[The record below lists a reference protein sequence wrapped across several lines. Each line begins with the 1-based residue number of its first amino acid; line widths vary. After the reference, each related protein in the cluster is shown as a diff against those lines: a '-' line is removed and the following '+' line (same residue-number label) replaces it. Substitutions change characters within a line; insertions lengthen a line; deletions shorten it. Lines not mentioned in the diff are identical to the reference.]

1 MVNFGHTVSMVGH
14 RIFSETKGNSWSVA
28 NLNFAVLFL
37 SIVVIFLAFHFQ
49 TLRYIV
55 LYFLFVYNVMNIY
68 VNTVINDCY
77 DITGHVCI
85 SRSDIFRECRYA
97 SFEPVS
103 LTVYDHHG
111 LCTGAVTYVLNLYIL
126 PDKSR
131 LCCGKSGIILF
142 ASRG

>member
-1 MVNFGHTVSMVGH
+1 MVNFGHTVNIVGPQD
-14 RIFSETKGNSWSVA
+14 FSKTKGICWSVA
-28 NLNFAVLFL
+28 NLNFAVVFH
-37 SIVVIFLAFHFQ
+37 SIAVIFLAFHFQ

-55 LYFLFVYNVMNIY
+55 LYFLFVYNLMNIY
-68 VNTVINDCY
+68 VNTVINDFY
-77 DITGHVCI
+77 GITGHVCT

-111 LCTGAVTYVLNLYIL
+111 LCTGVVTYVLNLYIL

-131 LCCGKSGIILF
+131 LCCCKFGIILF